1 MLTQQMISW
10 IGVAGTFGLF
20 AAVTTLGGI
29 YYICYMKSAYGLT
42 LSECKQLYWPEER
55 PSKNAGDPGML
66 ELENLEKQDLSKNIQ
81 LIKTQRDTNSDDE
94 NDEEAHLNKQ
104 SNNE

>member
-1 MLTQQMISW
+1 
-10 IGVAGTFGLF
+10 
-20 AAVTTLGGI
+20 
-29 YYICYMKSAYGLT
+29 
-42 LSECKQLYWPEER
+42 
-55 PSKNAGDPGML
+55 ML